1 VTLLQERPSLAPDHG
16 STGLLAW
23 LTSTDH
29 KRIGISYMTTAFAFY
44 LLGGLLAM
52 GMRAELAEP
61 GQQVVARDTYNE
73 MFTMHGSIMLLLFA
87 GPFAFGLANDLVPL
101 QIGARDMAFP
111 RLNLLSY
118 WVFLGGG
125 LVMCSGFRPPTARPT
140 SGGSPTRPCPT
151 ASTRRGWAVTCGS
164 PVSCSPGSPACSPQ

>member
-1 VTLLQERPSLAPDHG
+1 MV
-16 STGLLAW
+16 
-23 LTSTDH
+23 
-29 KRIGISYMTTAFAFY
+29 TAFAFY

-61 GQQVVARDTYNE
+61 GRQVLGRDTYNE

-87 GPFAFGLANDLVPL
+87 GPFAFGLANYLVPL

-125 LVMCSGFRPPTARPT
+125 LVMVSGFLTA
-140 SGGSPTRPCPT
+140 
-151 ASTRRGWAVTCGS
+151 
-164 PVSCSPGSPACSPQ
+164 